1 MSLCHTMPQRERRQ
15 IMSNFAANVFFIA
28 MSVFYGVL
36 SVIAVISFVK
46 YLKEKDDEQG
56 KED

>member
-1 MSLCHTMPQRERRQ
+1 
-15 IMSNFAANVFFIA
+15 MSNFAATIFSIA
-28 MSVFYGVL
+28 MSVFYVVL
-36 SVIAVISFVK
+36 SVIAVIAFIK

>member
-1 MSLCHTMPQRERRQ
+1 
-15 IMSNFAANVFFIA
+15 MSNFAANFFLIA

-36 SVIAVISFVK
+36 SVIAVISFIK
-46 YLKEKDDEQG
+46 YLKEKDDEQE

>member
-1 MSLCHTMPQRERRQ
+1 
-15 IMSNFAANVFFIA
+15 MSNFAANAFLIALGFFY
-28 MSVFYGVL
+28 SVL
-36 SVIAVISFVK
+36 SVIAIIAFIK

>member
-1 MSLCHTMPQRERRQ
+1 
-15 IMSNFAANVFFIA
+15 MSNFATTLFLIA
-28 MSVFYGVL
+28 MSVFYVVL
-36 SVIAVISFVK
+36 SVIAVIAFVK

>member
-1 MSLCHTMPQRERRQ
+1 
-15 IMSNFAANVFFIA
+15 MSNFATSLFLIA

-36 SVIAVISFVK
+36 SVIAVIAFVK

>member
-1 MSLCHTMPQRERRQ
+1 M
-15 IMSNFAANVFFIA
+15 NDFAANVFLITL
-28 MSVFYGVL
+28 SVFYGVL
-36 SVIAVISFVK
+36 SVIAIIAFVK

>member
-1 MSLCHTMPQRERRQ
+1 
-15 IMSNFAANVFFIA
+15 MSNFAANVFFIA
-28 MSVFYGVL
+28 VSVFYGVL
-36 SVIAVISFVK
+36 SVIAVITFVK

>member
-1 MSLCHTMPQRERRQ
+1 MSD
-15 IMSNFAANVFFIA
+15 FAANVFFITL
-28 MSVFYGVL
+28 SVFYGVL
-36 SVIAVISFVK
+36 SVIAIIAFVK